1 MSLSIIFPD
10 IEVYI
15 EKYYDELFYKKLPV
29 NGLGNILFRL
39 ASQYGLAKKY
49 NLKMNHSNLNK
60 NIKLGIT
67 INMFSNWP
75 NTILRNIDLNTTEE
89 KNNFTIKENKCHIYD
104 VDITK
109 KIIENKDKNI
119 EIKDSYLQS
128 IFYFDNYKENIIELF
143 SPDNNS
149 LDKIYLKYPQLLEIN
164 TINISIHLRLQWSN
178 NITYNSKFII
188 DAINYIKIKLK
199 TNNIIFFVFSDDL
212 EKAQDILSN
221 ININFIYCYNN
232 YDYIDMWIMSLCNHN
247 IICHSTLGWWGAYLN
262 KNLNKL
268 VLYPS
273 DIINFYSNLT
283 NVEPI
288 LLKKNYIP
296 NDWISIN
303 SSSLIY

>member
-1 MSLSIIFPD
+1 
-10 IEVYI
+10 
-15 EKYYDELFYKKLPV
+15 
-29 NGLGNILFRL
+29 
-39 ASQYGLAKKY
+39 
-49 NLKMNHSNLNK
+49 
-60 NIKLGIT
+60 
-67 INMFSNWP
+67 MFSNWI

-89 KNNFTIKENKCHIYD
+89 EINTTEEEINNFTIKENKCHIYD
-104 VDITK
+104 ENIIK
-109 KIIENKDKNI
+109 KIIENKNKNI
-119 EIKDSYLQS
+119 IIKDSYLQS
-128 IFYFDNYKENIIELF
+128 IFYFDSYKEDIIKLF
-143 SPDNNS
+143 SPDSNS
-149 LDKIYLKYPQLLEIN
+149 LNEIYLKYPQLLEIN
-164 TINISIHLRLQWSN
+164 TINISIHLRLQWGN

-188 DAINYIKIKLK
+188 DSINYIKIKLK

-288 LLKKNYIP
+288 LIKKNYIP